1 MINNRVAS
9 LQQHLGAV
17 FMTVLM
23 SNFVYVTRFIPKIF
37 FKMNTFN
44 HGTGPNV
51 DVFFLLCA

>member
-23 SNFVYVTRFIPKIF
+23 SNFVYVTRFIPKKIF
-37 FKMNTFN
+37 F
-44 HGTGPNV
+44 
-51 DVFFLLCA
+51 